1 MHYIGKSK
9 KPFSVIISLVNI
21 LCITHYIG
29 QFAIDFFHLSYKV
42 GYVAGAVV
50 IACAAVVT
58 ALYIFFKL
66 REHWSNR
73 WYKRLGSSM
82 LMGLAVCG
90 TVILF
95 FSFPAP
101 IYTQHMQTQNTR
113 IV

>member
-1 MHYIGKSK
+1 MT
-9 KPFSVIISLVNI
+9 L
-21 LCITHYIG
+21 G
-29 QFAIDFFHLSYKV
+29 QFAIDFFHLTYKV

-82 LMGLAVCG
+82 LMGLCSVWYSY
-90 TVILF
+90 LF
-95 FSFPAP
+95 LPRL
-101 IYTQHMQTQNTR
+101 HMQTQKT
-113 IV
+113 

>member
-1 MHYIGKSK
+1 MT
-9 KPFSVIISLVNI
+9 L
-21 LCITHYIG
+21 G
-29 QFAIDFFHLSYKV
+29 QFAIDFFHLTYKV

-90 TVILF
+90 TVI
-95 FSFPAP
+95 FSFPV
-101 IYTQHMQTQNTR
+101 YTCKHESYD
-113 IV
+113 I